1 MTRFQFCKEWAKR
14 IVDAYREEAQ
24 GCDPQNSGIA
34 AAMLATAAIG
44 AGTSIYTSSK
54 QSKAAEENAN
64 ALRGLNTNFDPQL
77 LGQPAQLDLNSILG
91 NVLSTNR
98 NNLGSAQSYTNR
110 LNAGDFQQ
118 FMKYIKK
125 IQPSFKPIQKQVGE
139 NALSFARGELPSDTV
154 SSIGRAAAERG
165 IQGGY
170 GYGSQGGKTGALANL
185 NLRNLGLTSLDLTK
199 YGTNLGL
206 QVNQSAKQLLPNLS
220 SAKESLFSPAQGL
233 QLAGIN
239 TDWLNKFRMQ
249 DVEYQNAAELSNIT
263 GQNTIGQNIADRQ
276 YSSALNQ
283 AGNIQATGTEI
294 GKLLSQ
300 YGTYMNQNQGGF
312 SGNYNPSGTGTAY
325 YNGQAIP
332 RATLA

>member
-1 MTRFQFCKEWAKR
+1 MTRFQFCEQLAKR
-14 IVDAYREEAQ
+14 IVDAYREEAE
-24 GCDPQNSGIA
+24 GCDPQNSGFA
-34 AAMLATAAIG
+34 AAALI
-44 AGTSIYTSSK
+44 AGTLTTVGTTVWASK
-54 QSKAAEENAN
+54 EQEEAAKKQAD
-64 ALRGLNTNFDPQL
+64 ALKGLNTNFEPQL
-77 LGQPAQLDLNSILG
+77 LGQPSQIDLSRLLGQSIG
-91 NVLSTNR
+91 TNR
-98 NNLGSAQSYTNR
+98 ANLGDAQQFTNR
-110 LNAGDFQQ
+110 LNAGDYAQ
-118 FMKYIKK
+118 FMKFMKK
-125 IQPSFKPIQKQVGE
+125 IQPNFKPIQKQVGE

-276 YSSALNQ
+276 YASALNS
-283 AGNIQATGTEI
+283 AGAIQATGTEI
-294 GKLLSQ
+294 GKLVSQ
-300 YGTYMNQNQGGF
+300 YGTYLGNQQTAQNYGYGGKTTM
-312 SGNYNPSGTGTAY
+312 P
-325 YNGQAIP
+325 
-332 RATLA
+332 LA